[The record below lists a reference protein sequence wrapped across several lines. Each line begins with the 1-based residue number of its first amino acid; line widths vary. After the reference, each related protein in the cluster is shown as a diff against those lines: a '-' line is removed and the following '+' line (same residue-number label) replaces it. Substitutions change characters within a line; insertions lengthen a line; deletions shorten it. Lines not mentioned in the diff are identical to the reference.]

1 MTVRRILATAA
12 TTLLLGISSASAAT
26 KWDFY
31 SFVGVT
37 HPIGQQ
43 LVQFANEVKKRT
55 NGELVITVRP
65 AGEFP
70 FKPNEV
76 VKITGDGH
84 VQLGAALALFT
95 TGSVPLVGVTG
106 LPLFLRTE
114 EEMNKALPIIKKH
127 TEKDFEKA
135 GTKVLFQFLWPN
147 LNLFGSGKPIH
158 SVDQFSGR
166 KFRTLSPQQAEMMKR
181 FGAAAVSMTNPEVP
195 VALERGTVEGLLT
208 TAFNMVGSKWG
219 DLVKWA
225 YMADF
230 HGADDYILVNLA
242 AYNKLKP
249 EVRKVLDEVAVEWG
263 PKMTKANLSADEG
276 SLEVL
281 RTQHKVEVIRA
292 SKQDTDLMLAKVKD
306 YWDAWAK
313 QNGPAAAT
321 MLDEIRRAVG
331 K

>member
-1 MTVRRILATAA
+1 MSVRKLLIAA
-12 TTLLLGISSASAAT
+12 AAVALSGWSSASAAT

-31 SFVGVT
+31 CIVGVT

-43 LVQFANEVKKRT
+43 LVQFGEEVKKRT

-106 LPLFLRTE
+106 LPLFIRTE
-114 EEMNKALPIIKKH
+114 EEMNKALPILRKH
-127 TEKDFEKA
+127 TAKDFEKA
-135 GTKVLFQFLWPN
+135 GTKVLFQYLWPN
-147 LNLFGSGKPIH
+147 LNLFGSGKPIR
-158 SVDQFSGR
+158 SVNDFAGR
-166 KFRTLSPQQAEMMKR
+166 KFRTLSPQQADMMKR
-181 FGAAAVSMTNPEVP
+181 LGAAAVSMTNPEVP

-208 TAFNMVGSKWG
+208 TAFNMVGSQWG

-230 HGADDYILVNLA
+230 HAADDYVVVNIA

-249 EVRKVLDEVAVEWG
+249 EVRKVLDEVAAEWG
-263 PKMTKANLSADEG
+263 PKMTKANLAADEG
-276 SLEVL
+276 SLETL
-281 RTQHKVEVIRA
+281 RTKHKIEVIRA
-292 SKQDTDLMLAKVKD
+292 SKEDTDIMLTKVKD
-306 YWDAWAK
+306 SWDAWAK
-313 QNGPAAAT
+313 QHGPAAEA
-321 MLDEIRRAVG
+321 MLDEIRRAIG

>member
-1 MTVRRILATAA
+1 MGVRSIFAAATAV
-12 TTLLLGISSASAAT
+12 LLSGLTSASAAT

-43 LVQFANEVKKRT
+43 LVEFADEVRKRT

-114 EEMNKALPIIKKH
+114 EEMSKAMPIIQKH
-127 TEKDFEKA
+127 TAKDFEKA

-158 SVDQFSGR
+158 SVDQFAGR
-166 KFRTLSPQQAEMMKR
+166 KFRTLSPQQAELMKR
-181 FGAAAVSMTNPEVP
+181 LGAAAVSMTNPEVP

-208 TAFNMVGSKWG
+208 TAFNMVGSKWA

-230 HGADDYILVNLA
+230 HGADDYIIVNLS
-242 AYNKLKP
+242 AYNKLTP
-249 EVRKVLDEVAVEWG
+249 DVRKVLDEVAAEWG

-276 SLEVL
+276 SLETL
-281 RTQHKVEVIRA
+281 RTKHKIEVIRA
-292 SKQDTDLMLAKVKD
+292 SKEDTDLMLSKVKD
-306 YWDAWAK
+306 YWEAWAK
-313 QNGPAAAT
+313 QNGPEAAA